1 MTAQAL
7 AALHGRAFL
16 TPRPWRAD
24 EFAAFLADA
33 STDLIT
39 LPGGFALIRT
49 IADEAELLTLAV
61 DPEHRRKGLATTLLE
76 QGQTRA
82 QVRGAV
88 SLFLEVA
95 ADNAGAIALYE
106 KAGFARTGRRP
117 DYYSCPDGTRVDALV
132 MARSL

>member
-1 MTAQAL
+1 MTVQEL
-7 AALHGRAFL
+7 AALHGRVFV

-24 EFAAFLADA
+24 EFSAFLADA

-39 LPGGFALIRT
+39 LPGGFALIRM

-61 DPEHRRKGLATTLLE
+61 DPDHRRKGTATTLMA
-76 QGQTRA
+76 QASMRA
-82 QVRGAV
+82 RARGAI

-117 DYYSCPDGTRVDALV
+117 DYYGCPNGTRLDALI
-132 MARSL
+132 MARVL